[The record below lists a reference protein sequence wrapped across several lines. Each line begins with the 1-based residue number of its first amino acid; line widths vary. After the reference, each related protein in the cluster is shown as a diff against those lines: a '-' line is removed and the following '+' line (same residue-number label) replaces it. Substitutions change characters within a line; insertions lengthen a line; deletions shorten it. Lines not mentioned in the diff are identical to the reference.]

1 MKHVSL
7 LQKMS
12 EKIIKEKDYKKNSAY
27 KSISNT
33 EYKKQK

>member
-1 MKHVSL
+1 MNETK
-7 LQKMS
+7 
-12 EKIIKEKDYKKNSAY
+12 KIIKEKDFKKNSAY

>member
-1 MKHVSL
+1 
-7 LQKMS
+7 MS
-12 EKIIKEKDYKKNSAY
+12 EKIIVDKDFKKNSAY